1 MKKTIATKQIKRWQK
16 LDRLV
21 FLVPLFV
28 FLFLSIGE
36 AGRQLWGIILT
47 ERDLRVT
54 IAALTLIAFSTAI
67 ASLPIL
73 LIWRAISHT
82 VKKAAIRNAT
92 FRTDE
97 DFDYYREKLT
107 GIQPT
112 TISLLMDL
120 QIETK
125 KDVAA
130 LLLYYIKIGA
140 VSMESGTIRVLNDN
154 ASGLMPS
161 DQTLLALITQ
171 GQVRP
176 ASLGT
181 WKQQVIAEAVSSGN
195 LKRRGVGQNI
205 NSVSH
210 SCLMGCLSGCL
221 LPILIFIGMGMGAV
235 AIEKSGWLDTAEDF
249 LAAAPQAFGVGQISY
264 FLSSPDM
271 VIGIALSAFFVLSF
285 LAILWLPITAV
296 LRMVISASN
305 ATLWL
310 KRTET
315 GELLTAQISGLKN
328 FIHDFSN
335 LSEAE
340 KEQLILWDDFLIYA
354 VVLEENERI
363 IEDIFS
369 MKNLRYRDFIL
380 F

>member
-21 FLVPLFV
+21 FLVPIFV
-28 FLFLSIGE
+28 FFFLSIGE
-36 AGRQLWGIILT
+36 AGRQLWGIVMK
-47 ERDLRVT
+47 ERDIGVT
-54 IAALTLIAFSTAI
+54 AAAFTLLAFSTVV

-73 LIWRAISHT
+73 FIWRAISHT
-82 VKKAAIRNAT
+82 VRKTAIRNAT

-107 GIQPT
+107 GIPPV

-130 LLLYYIKIGA
+130 LLLYYVKIGA
-140 VSMESGTIRVLNDN
+140 VSMEDGKICVLNDN
-154 ASGLMPS
+154 MPGLMPS
-161 DQTLLALITQ
+161 DRTLLALIAQ
-171 GQVRP
+171 GQVP
-176 ASLGT
+176 AGLGK
-181 WKQQVIAEAVSSGN
+181 WKEQVIAEAVSSGN
-195 LKRRGVGQNI
+195 LKRRGIGQNM
-205 NSVSH
+205 NSVSR
-210 SCLMGCLSGCL
+210 SCLTGCFSGCL
-221 LPILIFIGMGMGAV
+221 MPSLLFLGMGIAAV
-235 AIEKSGWLDTAEDF
+235 QIEKSGWLDKAEGF
-249 LAAAPQAFGVGQISY
+249 LSQAPQSFGIEQMNY
-264 FLSSPDM
+264 LLSSPDM
-271 VIGIALSAFFVLSF
+271 VIGIALSAFFVISF
-285 LAILWLPITAV
+285 LAILLLPVSAV
-296 LRMVISASN
+296 LRMILSASKEI
-305 ATLWL
+305 LWL
-310 KRTET
+310 KRTDR

-328 FIHDFSN
+328 FLHDFSN

-363 IEDIFS
+363 IEDIFR
-369 MKNLRYRDFIL
+369 MKNLRYRDYIL